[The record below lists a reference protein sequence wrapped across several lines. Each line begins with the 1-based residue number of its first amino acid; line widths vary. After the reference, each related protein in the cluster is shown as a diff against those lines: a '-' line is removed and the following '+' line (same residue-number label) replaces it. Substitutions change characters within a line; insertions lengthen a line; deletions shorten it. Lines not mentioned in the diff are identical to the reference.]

1 MATQIVM
8 SKVPAW
14 SDKRTQLVDMLG
26 PAAPETD
33 SGLAFSFKKG
43 DYLCTVE
50 YQGKIQVPAAK
61 ALDWLG
67 LKAGEVHTEIRLEKV
82 QKATESI

>member
-8 SKVPAW
+8 SKIPEYG
-14 SDKRTQLVDMLG
+14 SRRQELVDMLG
-26 PAAPETD
+26 SAAPETD

-43 DYLCTVE
+43 EYLCTVE

-67 LKAGEVHTEIRLEKV
+67 LKPEEVHK
-82 QKATESI
+82 

>member
-8 SKVPAW
+8 GKVPEYG
-14 SDKRTQLVDMLG
+14 SRRKQLVDMLG
-26 PAAPETD
+26 EAAPETD

-43 DYLCTVE
+43 EYLCTVE

-61 ALDWLG
+61 ALEWLG
-67 LKAGEVHTEIRLEKV
+67 LKAEEVHK
-82 QKATESI
+82 

>member
-8 SKVPAW
+8 SEVPAW
-14 SDKRTQLVDMLG
+14 GDKRKQLVDMLG

-33 SGLAFSFKKG
+33 SGLAFSFKEG

-50 YQGKIQVPAAK
+50 YQGKIQIPTAK

-67 LKAGEVHTEIRLEKV
+67 LKPGEVHK
-82 QKATESI
+82 

>member
-8 SKVPAW
+8 SKAPEYGARR
-14 SDKRTQLVDMLG
+14 KQLVDMLG
-26 PAAPETD
+26 SAAPETD
-33 SGLAFSFKKG
+33 SPLAFSFKKG
-43 DYLCTVE
+43 EYLCTVE

-67 LKAGEVHTEIRLEKV
+67 LTPGEVHR
-82 QKATESI
+82 

>member
-8 SKVPAW
+8 SKVPEYG
-14 SDKRTQLVDMLG
+14 SRRQELVDMLG
-26 PAAPETD
+26 SAAPETD

-43 DYLCTVE
+43 EYLCTVE

-67 LKAGEVHTEIRLEKV
+67 LKAGEVHK
-82 QKATESI
+82 

>member
-8 SKVPAW
+8 SKVPGYG
-14 SDKRTQLVDMLG
+14 SRRQELVDMLG
-26 PAAPETD
+26 SAAPETD
-33 SGLAFSFKKG
+33 SGLAFSFKRG
-43 DYLCTVE
+43 EYLCTVE

-67 LKAGEVHTEIRLEKV
+67 LKPEEVHK
-82 QKATESI
+82 

>member
-8 SKVPAW
+8 SKVPGW
-14 SDKRTQLVDMLG
+14 GPKRGQLVSMLG
-26 PAAPETD
+26 KASPDTD
-33 SGLAFSFKKG
+33 TGLTFSFHNN

-50 YQGKIQVPAAK
+50 YSGKIMIPTDK

-67 LKAGEVHTEIRLEKV
+67 LKAGEVHK
-82 QKATESI
+82 

>member
-1 MATQIVM
+1 MATQIVLR
-8 SKVPAW
+8 KVPGW
-14 SDKRTQLVDMLG
+14 GEEFKQLKSMLG
-26 PAAPETD
+26 EAAPETD

-43 DYLCTVE
+43 EYLCTVE

-67 LKAGEVHTEIRLEKV
+67 LTAEEAIK
-82 QKATESI
+82 

>member
-8 SKVPAW
+8 SKVPEYG
-14 SDKRTQLVDMLG
+14 SRRQELVDMLG
-26 PAAPETD
+26 SAAPETD

-43 DYLCTVE
+43 EYLCTVE

-67 LKAGEVHTEIRLEKV
+67 LKPDEVHK
-82 QKATESI
+82 

>member
-14 SDKRTQLVDMLG
+14 GEKRKQLVDMLG
-26 PAAPETD
+26 SAAPETD

-43 DYLCTVE
+43 EYLCTVE
-50 YQGKIQVPAAK
+50 YQGKI
-61 ALDWLG
+61 
-67 LKAGEVHTEIRLEKV
+67 
-82 QKATESI
+82 